1 MIQITESW
9 REENNRLQKTYLF
22 ADFESAMSFM
32 QKAVAGISKMDHHPS
47 WTNVYNK
54 VEVTLTTHDAGNIV
68 TDKDRALA
76 ELLDGI
82 YLENSK

>member
-1 MIQITESW
+1 MIQIMESW
-9 REENNRLQKTYLF
+9 REENNSLQKTYLF

-32 QKAVAGISKMDHHPS
+32 QKAAAGISKMDHHPS

-76 ELLDGI
+76 ELLDAI
-82 YLENSK
+82 YLESST